1 MKIYTPDYYKDF
13 KCIADKCKHNCCIG
27 WEIDIDDDTYTKYK
41 TVGGDFGEKLFRNI
55 ATEDTP
61 HFVLTQHERC
71 PFLNNDNLCDII
83 INLGEDNLCQICND
97 HPRFRN
103 FFDNRE
109 EIGIGLC
116 CEAAAQIII
125 NKKSKTEFIVL
136 KDGKESCNAEEI
148 SFFKERENVYTI
160 LQNRDLTVNE
170 RINNLVEK
178 YKIKLPNF
186 SFAQWASFLKGLER
200 LDTKWD
206 IYIEKLA
213 DLKESDFKM
222 YLCDDWETAREQLLI
237 YFVYRHMADGFY
249 DGTIYERLAFA
260 VLSDKLIL
268 SICSANKITDLN
280 GLAEIAR
287 AYSSE
292 IEYSEDNLEQIINLH
307 LNQFMI

>member
-1 MKIYTPDYYKDF
+1 LKIYTPDYYKDF

-170 RINNLVEK
+170 RINNLVER
-178 YKIKLPNF
+178 YKIKLPDF

-200 LDTKWD
+200 
-206 IYIEKLA
+206 
-213 DLKESDFKM
+213 
-222 YLCDDWETAREQLLI
+222 
-237 YFVYRHMADGFY
+237 
-249 DGTIYERLAFA
+249 
-260 VLSDKLIL
+260 
-268 SICSANKITDLN
+268 
-280 GLAEIAR
+280 
-287 AYSSE
+287 
-292 IEYSEDNLEQIINLH
+292 
-307 LNQFMI
+307 